1 METEDEEDILA
12 EYVDESREHLAH
24 IERVFTEIQKTGEVP
39 PGVIND
45 LFRAIHTIKGSSS
58 FLGLTNI
65 GTLAHAMESLLDSMR
80 EHRLLLMEQT
90 MMEQIVSA
98 FLESTDALNDMF
110 DDITKSNDLDVS
122 ELVDLLKYLN
132 SDNK

>member
-1 METEDEEDILA
+1 VETEDEDDILV
-12 EYVDESREHLAH
+12 EYVEESREHLAH
-24 IERVFTEIQKTGEVP
+24 IERVFTGIQKTGEVP

-45 LFRAIHTIKGSSS
+45 IFRAIHTIKGSAS
-58 FLGLTNI
+58 FLGLTSI

-80 EHRLLLMEQT
+80 EHRLLIMEQV

-110 DDITKSNDLDVS
+110 DDITTSNNVDVS

-132 SDNK
+132 SGE